1 MKPYIM
7 NYSETIT
14 MKQSVAIQNTN
25 ILDVTTRTFTIE
37 TDDHDE
43 ILGLA
48 TIITERIEN
57 SDRDEISAYSTF
69 QTNIVENSDK
79 DEISCAGTMVTA
91 VIENSDTD
99 EYLLFSTM
107 ETREL
112 EAADSEEISYLM
124 SDSTIMTK
132 VFEATDNDE

>member
-1 MKPYIM
+1 M

-14 MKQSVAIQNTN
+14 MKQSAAIQNTN

-43 ILGLA
+43 I
-48 TIITERIEN
+48 
-57 SDRDEISAYSTF
+57 
-69 QTNIVENSDK
+69 
-79 DEISCAGTMVTA
+79 SCAGTMVTA
-91 VIENSDTD
+91 VIENSDSD
-99 EYLLFSTM
+99 EYLLFSTV

-124 SDSTIMTK
+124 ADSTIMTK